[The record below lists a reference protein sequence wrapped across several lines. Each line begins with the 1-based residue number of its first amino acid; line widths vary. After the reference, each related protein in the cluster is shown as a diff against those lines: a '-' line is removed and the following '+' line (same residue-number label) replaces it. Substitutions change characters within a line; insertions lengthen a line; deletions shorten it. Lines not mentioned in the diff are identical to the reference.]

1 MTMKIYSKI
10 IIDILT
16 NEVVYEDSFE
26 YTGEV
31 AHCGGGGKG
40 GGDDGDSVVTVRYAP
55 YIEANHAAFLNTVAG
70 YRNDLVGGAEGDT
83 VMLSTMGSAGATGG
97 LYDNLVTRT
106 AYKGQA
112 LYNAKTHDS
121 PFIDYDNILVDIA
134 FFGTGYTI
142 ASFPSLYDMYGKF
155 MAGLDID
162 TLFSQIFEDTVN
174 ASEINDL
181 VAAESSLL
189 DDEITEKVLPPILTG
204 ARDINSV
211 MSSTFVI
218 ARAIP
223 RDTQLKLVEKFSSEL
238 KYRMIP
244 VAVDRWKTHLEW
256 NKNIVMS
263 YAEIM
268 KLFFSAKMDIE
279 DFNYSMFAKHDLWP
293 FTVLDY
299 ERAALGAL
307 QGATTT
313 NKDVAGGSNMQKAL
327 GGALGGAAMGALTG
341 GGIPGAIIGGVLGLA
356 GSLF

>member
-1 MTMKIYSKI
+1 MKIYNKI
-10 IIDILT
+10 
-16 NEVVYEDSFE
+16 VVNIESGETIYEDSFE
-26 YTGEV
+26 YTGEL
-31 AHCGGGGKG
+31 ALCGDKGGGGG
-40 GGDDGDSVVTVRYAP
+40 DGDSIVTVRYAP
-55 YIEANHAAFLNTVAG
+55 YIEDKHFAFLHHVARHRLELTG
-70 YRNDLVGGAEGDT
+70 YRSDVSLDQDV
-83 VMLSTMGSAGATGG
+83 SSFGS
-97 LYDNLVTRT
+97 LFDSLITR
-106 AYKGQA
+106 A
-112 LYNAKTHDS
+112 NAKGLSLADAITCDS
-121 PFIDYDNILVDIA
+121 PFIDYDNILTDVA

-162 TLFSQIFEDTVN
+162 TLFSQVFEDTVN

-181 VAAESSLL
+181 VAAESALL

-256 NKNIVMS
+256 NKNVILTYS
-263 YAEIM
+263 EIM
-268 KLFFSAKMDIE
+268 KLFFSAKMDVE
-279 DFNYSMFAKHDLWP
+279 DFNYSMLTKHDLWP

-313 NKDVAGGSNMQKAL
+313 NKDVAGGSTGQKAL
-327 GGALGGAAMGALTG
+327 GGALAGAAAGAIMGSTVPGIGTLFGGA
-341 GGIPGAIIGGVLGLA
+341 IGGMLGLA